1 MKYDYQYKITFK
13 LNEPFDINYI
23 KNVCNQY
30 PDAKILVEVQNTKG
44 ITSSMIR
51 QLDSNVA
58 IRIAGGYDED
68 RIRRRGNIRFSN
80 GETGEYYT
88 SAVIYTRNETIKI
101 LEEIERIESG
111 LNRNWSDIQKLLY
124 VYDRLKTGIMYDPKF
139 EHKLS
144 SEIRSL
150 RGLITKQTVCAG
162 YAMILKEF
170 MDRNGINCEYVEGY
184 TKSDGTGGH
193 AWNIVNIDDKKYPI
207 DLTWDNNIFS
217 SGKSKSFDW
226 LGKDIST
233 FSRKHHPA
241 PGEKTQD
248 YEHTLS
254 QIEPQLVKQIYS
266 QTGIGRARDYRS
278 TTYYGTRKDGSRFI
292 VAQIG
297 DNTINN
303 TNYYRYYYV
312 EISKDGTK
320 QLPLILYSDTNVT
333 HLVDCKNF
341 GKPIPPNYE
350 ETIDNILFS
359 KENIADSI
367 AKKTYYIGKVR
378 KSEVGNKLELVS
390 SYQEIS
396 KPEEKRNLFV
406 YPTKRFT
413 RSDGS
418 VFIAQQMFDAPRK
431 AKDIDVMRY
440 DIFEMV
446 NENGKDVLKR
456 NSVFTERNF
465 FKDTRQSMV
474 DDYLSRERLD
484 RKVDET
490 GGYIGY
496 YDANGI
502 RTYNPDLVKFFGTSR
517 KVDID
522 SLNRQNK
529 QTKPTIQIPNFSELK
544 SLAST
549 YEIFMDSKD
558 SFESDAS
565 KIKVRDIKT
574 GQIQTGPSIIDKA
587 IFANIWLTS
596 AGLKYFEDEARPG
609 ENYAFNELA
618 EELYNTI
625 CKELLTSCRDKGV
638 IDTVDLLR
646 NIENNNSYKYNR
658 EIIVNLFRSPY
669 QTEMIN
675 KLFLQSLGINQPT
688 QKPEP
693 LYTMSYAGELAF
705 DDENLSAR
713 KR

>member
-1 MKYDYQYKITFK
+1 MKYDYQYKITFS

-30 PDAKILVEVQNTKG
+30 PNSKILVEVQNTKG
-44 ITSSMIR
+44 MTSSMIR
-51 QLDSNVA
+51 QLGSNVA
-58 IRIAGGYDED
+58 IRIAGGFDEE
-68 RIRRRGNIRFSN
+68 RCKNGHFAGN
-80 GETGEYYT
+80 GYT
-88 SAVIYTRNETIKI
+88 ESVIYTRNETIKI

-111 LNRNWSDIQKLLY
+111 LNKNWSDIQKLLY

-162 YAMILKEF
+162 YALILKEF
-170 MDRNGINCEYVEGY
+170 MDRNGISCEYAEGY
-184 TKSDGTGGH
+184 TKANGTGGH
-193 AWNIVNIDDKKYPI
+193 SWNIVNIGGKKYPI
-207 DLTWDNNIFS
+207 DLTWDNTTFR
-217 SGKSKSFDW
+217 SGKSNSFDW
-226 LGKDIST
+226 LGKDIPT
-233 FSRKHHPA
+233 FSRSHHPV

-254 QIEPQLVKQIYS
+254 QIDPQLVKQIYS
-266 QTGIGRARDYRS
+266 QMGVGRARDYRS
-278 TTYYGTRKDGSRFI
+278 TTYYGTRKDGSRYI

-303 TNYYRYYYV
+303 VTYYRYYYV
-312 EISKDGTK
+312 EISKDGKK

-350 ETIDNILFS
+350 EAVDNILFS
-359 KENIADSI
+359 RENIADSI
-367 AKKTYYIGKVR
+367 AKKTYYIGRVR
-378 KSEVGNKLELVS
+378 KSEVGNKFELVS
-390 SYQEIS
+390 SYQEIP

-418 VFIAQQMFDAPRK
+418 VFIAQQMFDTPHK
-431 AKDIDVMRY
+431 ANGIDVMRY

-446 NENGKDVLKR
+446 NENGKEVLKR
-456 NSVFTERNF
+456 NTVFTERNF

-484 RKVDET
+484 RKVGEA

-502 RTYNPDLVKFFGTSR
+502 RTYNPDLVKFFETSK

-522 SLNRQNK
+522 SLSRQK
-529 QTKPTIQIPNFSELK
+529 QQTNTPAIQIPNFSELK
-544 SLAST
+544 DLASK
-549 YEIFMDSKD
+549 YEIFIDSKD
-558 SFESDAS
+558 PFDPDTS
-565 KIKVRDIKT
+565 KIKIRDIKT
-574 GQIQTGPSIIDKA
+574 GQIQTDKSIIDRA
-587 IFANIWLTS
+587 MFANIWLTS
-596 AGLKYFEDEARPG
+596 AGVKYYQDEPRPG
-609 ENYAFNELA
+609 ANYAFNEPA
-618 EELYNTI
+618 EELYNII
-625 CKELLTSCRDKGV
+625 CKQLLDSCKSNGV

-646 NIENNNSYKYNR
+646 NIENSNSYKYNR

-675 KLFLQSLGINQPT
+675 KLFLQSLGINQQT

-705 DDENLSAR
+705 DDENSNAKGR
-713 KR
+713 